1 VYIMPHIISVGS
13 QQTSRRLG
21 PRTLAG
27 ACLSL
32 AVMNVSLPLITGAL
46 PSVRALCQD
55 SYGAGHY
62 ADVGIWLQV
71 SVQ

>member
-1 VYIMPHIISVGS
+1 
-13 QQTSRRLG
+13 
-21 PRTLAG
+21 
-27 ACLSL
+27 
-32 AVMNVSLPLITGAL
+32 MNVSLPLITGAL

-71 SVQ
+71 GVQ